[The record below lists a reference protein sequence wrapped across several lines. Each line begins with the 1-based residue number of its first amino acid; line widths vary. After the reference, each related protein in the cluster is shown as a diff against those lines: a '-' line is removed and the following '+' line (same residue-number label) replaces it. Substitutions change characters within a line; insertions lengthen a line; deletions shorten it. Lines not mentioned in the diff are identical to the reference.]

1 MEIILLLVTLAATT
15 VGAISGVGGGVIIKP
30 IMDALM
36 DVGASATSFMSSCIM
51 LCMSMVSIYR
61 GRKDEIDINFPI
73 SLALAIG
80 AAIGGI
86 FGKALFDFIPDN
98 QALIQSS
105 ILFVINI
112 AIYFYI
118 KFKGLIK
125 PLNVESLP
133 LSGVIGCCLGTVSS
147 FLGIGGGPI
156 NIAVLYI
163 FYSSTPKVT
172 AKRSIF
178 IILLSQISGITTTL
192 ITGIPAN
199 VNYVALVLMI
209 GGGCFGAIIG
219 GKISKKLTDAQVDDL
234 FTDVLVAVIILNA
247 YNMGKLL

>member
-1 MEIILLLVTLAATT
+1 MEIILFLVTIFATT

-36 DVGASATSFMSSCIM
+36 DIGASATSFMSSCIM
-51 LCMSMVSIYR
+51 LFMSMVSIYR
-61 GRKDEIDINFPI
+61 GRKDNLDINFPI

-80 AAIGGI
+80 AAIGGVI
-86 FGKALFDFIPDN
+86 GKALFDFIKEN

-105 ILFVINI
+105 ILFILNI

-118 KFKGLIK
+118 KFKSMLK
-125 PLNVESLP
+125 PLNVQSIP
-133 LSGVIGCCLGTVSS
+133 LSVGIGTGLGTVSS

-163 FYSSTPKVT
+163 FYSSTPKIT

-178 IILLSQISGITTTL
+178 IIFLSQVSGLTTTL
-192 ITGIPAN
+192 ISGIPAN

-209 GGGCFGAIIG
+209 IGGCGGAIVG
-219 GKISKKLTDAQVDDL
+219 GKISNKLTEAQVDDL

-247 YNMGKLL
+247 YNMGKLI

>member
-1 MEIILLLVTLAATT
+1 MELILFIVTILATT

-51 LCMSMVSIYR
+51 LFMSMVSIYR
-61 GRKDEIDINFPI
+61 GRKDDLDINFPI

-86 FGKALFDFIPDN
+86 IGKALFDFITGN

-118 KFKGLIK
+118 KFKSLVK
-125 PLNVESLP
+125 PLSVESIP
-133 LSGVIGCCLGTVSS
+133 LSVGIGTGLGTVSS

-163 FYSSTPKVT
+163 FYNSTPKIT

-178 IILLSQISGITTTL
+178 IILLSQISGLTTTV
-192 ITGIPAN
+192 ISGIPQN
-199 VNYVALVLMI
+199 VNYIALVLMI
-209 GGGCFGAIIG
+209 IGGCGGAIIG
-219 GKISKKLTDAQVDDL
+219 GKISKKLTEVQVDDL